1 MSAAE
6 RNVATDSALK
16 DEPGNIDVAISLV
29 SAQRLGDGARFRLV

>member
-6 RNVATDSALK
+6 LNVATDSALK
-16 DEPGNIDVAISLV
+16 DVRGNIDVAISLV